1 MNYYILVISP
11 MDTVFVGP
19 FESEKA
25 AQEYDIGAD
34 FDRHVMTETEMRA
47 NVAAFGECPFQSP
60 FKWES

>member
-1 MNYYILVISP
+1 